1 MIHAGFRTD
10 AGKKR
15 RNNEDSYFILPGSN
29 IYMVADGVGGHNS
42 GELASRLAV
51 GHIANELTGG
61 RIPESE
67 EEMKRYFS
75 DIISKVNMEIWNESF
90 LHSESKGMATTLVMA
105 YIRKD
110 KAFFINIGDSRA
122 YIVRNG
128 NIKQLTRD
136 HTYTEE
142 LVREGSIT
150 REEARVHPDRNVI
163 TRALGG
169 EIKVEAD
176 FYKVDIFEGDIII
189 LCTDGLYGELEED
202 EILKF
207 ADRYENM
214 TDLSRELTNEA
225 NRKGGNDNIT
235 VISLKI

>member
-1 MIHAGFRTD
+1 MLFR
-10 AGKKR
+10 
-15 RNNEDSYFILPGSN
+15 S
-29 IYMVADGVGGHNS
+29 
-42 GELASRLAV
+42 
-51 GHIANELTGG
+51 
-61 RIPESE
+61 
-67 EEMKRYFS
+67 
-75 DIISKVNMEIWNESF
+75 
-90 LHSESKGMATTLVMA
+90 
-105 YIRKD
+105 
-110 KAFFINIGDSRA
+110 
-122 YIVRNG
+122 
-128 NIKQLTRD
+128 
-136 HTYTEE
+136 
-142 LVREGSIT
+142 GSIT